1 MPDSDETSSVNSAI
15 GSVQDSVF
23 NKLNLFPLETEFVD
37 FNASKSSN
45 NNNNQNKS
53 EQIKLNNEFKI
64 PDVTVDVA
72 ERRDSNNESDVKKNL
87 NSKFNKLGSSLL
99 SLKPFSQTIHAQVSL
114 SNINALTLIR
124 ILQKFLQSQ
133 TGLLVKLYVQI
144 KGC

>member
-64 PDVTVDVA
+64 PDVTVEVA
-72 ERRDSNNESDVKKNL
+72 ERGDSSNESDVKKNL

-114 SNINALTLIR
+114 SNINALILIHFFFAKIYPTPNR
-124 ILQKFLQSQ
+124 L
-133 TGLLVKLYVQI
+133 TGKVL
-144 KGC
+144 CAN